1 MDEGVVFDSVIVSS
15 FHSYSIINDCLINTN
30 ENVKRVKLSD
40 RTVNLKLKQH
50 LNLNLK
56 VFDLKM

>member
-1 MDEGVVFDSVIVSS
+1 MFDSVIVSS